1 MTERRGILASYDYLD
16 SAVEAIEALRQA
28 GFKRKEIRAFAP
40 VPEHQLEH
48 AMGYRQSPVRVFAFT
63 GALTGTATGF
73 ALAMFTSMD
82 WPLVTGGK
90 PIVSIPAF
98 VVIGFE
104 LTILFGAL
112 ATVLGF
118 FINAGLP
125 KWKSRV
131 IYDPE
136 FSSGRFGVYV
146 SASQDRLER
155 AREILVAQEPAEV
168 REDSEGWGH
177 A

>member
-1 MTERRGILASYDYLD
+1 MTDRGGILASYDYLD
-16 SAVEAIEALRQA
+16 AAVEAIETLRHA
-28 GFKRKEIRAFAP
+28 GFHRKEIRAFAP

-73 ALAMFTSMD
+73 ALAMFASMD

-90 PIVSIPAF
+90 PILSIPAF

-118 FINAGLP
+118 LINAGLP
-125 KWKSRV
+125 AWKSRV
-131 IYDPE
+131 VYDPE
-136 FSSGRFGVYV
+136 FSGGRFGVYV
-146 SASQDRLER
+146 SGSRERLKQ
-155 AREILVAQEPAEV
+155 AREILLAQEPAEI
-168 REDSEGWGH
+168 REDLEGWGH